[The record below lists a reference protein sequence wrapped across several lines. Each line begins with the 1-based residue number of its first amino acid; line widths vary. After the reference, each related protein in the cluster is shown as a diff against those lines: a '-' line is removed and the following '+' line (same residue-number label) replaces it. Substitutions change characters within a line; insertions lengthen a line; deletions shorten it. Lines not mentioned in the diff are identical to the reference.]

1 MARPERFELPTYS
14 SGGCRSIQLSYG
26 RVAQVYIGCEH
37 AINLGQKRTFESD
50 GFAAMDSDWPLK
62 RQGSGADEGRHEQI
76 GLPPSSAT
84 LCAATTGAF
93 GFGARLVHIDR
104 APTKLSAIEPRD
116 GLLAFFVIRHFNE
129 TEASRPACLA
139 ISQNARTLHM
149 SISLEKLAQLVFGR
163 VEAEIANEDVFQVAS
178 FSVFANRGEPY
189 RKQKA
194 LLPGP
199 ASARRV

>member
-26 RVAQVYIGCEH
+26 RVVQVYMGCEH
-37 AINLGQKRTFESD
+37 AINLGQRGLSSRLACRKWIQTGPF
-50 GFAAMDSDWPLK
+50 K

-104 APTKLSAIEPRD
+104 APTKLSAIEPR
-116 GLLAFFVIRHFNE
+116 
-129 TEASRPACLA
+129 
-139 ISQNARTLHM
+139 
-149 SISLEKLAQLVFGR
+149 
-163 VEAEIANEDVFQVAS
+163 
-178 FSVFANRGEPY
+178 
-189 RKQKA
+189 
-194 LLPGP
+194 
-199 ASARRV
+199 